1 MLPAMRRGSLAM
13 LARSMT
19 RRGQHLVCLWLIL
32 ALVGLTLEI
41 ARHSVH
47 HADDEE
53 TAACAFASA
62 AGHVP
67 AVSAPSFVPAPLPP
81 LIAVVA
87 TAVDGLDRSAPRLG
101 TVDERAPP
109 PPLFA

>member
-1 MLPAMRRGSLAM
+1 MLRAMRRESLAS
-13 LARSMT
+13 RQ
-19 RRGQHLVCLWLIL
+19 RLVCVWLIL
-32 ALVGLTLEI
+32 ALACLTVEI

-67 AVSAPSFVPAPLPP
+67 AVSAPSFVPAPLPHP
-81 LIAVVA
+81 IVDVA

-109 PPLFA
+109 PPLSA